1 MKGVF
6 SLVLVLPSP
15 FRMKGVFF
23 GTMIALLVVVLS
35 SPFRQLRWRAS
46 GRELQRGGGGILPSG
61 GGVGILRQLRLLRD
75 GERRAEPGGGLCEA
89 QLHFACLR
97 LQLRQRNLSSHSIA
111 CSRGP

>member
-1 MKGVF
+1 MKGIF

-15 FRMKGVFF
+15 FRMKAFSLVL
-23 GTMIALLVVVLS
+23 ALLVVVLS

>member
-15 FRMKGVFF
+15 FRMKAFSLVL
-23 GTMIALLVVVLS
+23 ALLVVVLS
-35 SPFRQLRWRAS
+35 SPLRQLRWRAS